1 LVWVLLLLLLP
12 RSQVCH
18 WLPVLPVALAEGLQ
32 LLVLLAELL
41 QWPPQLGQPLLQ
53 LLLPPLLLLQQLQGL
68 YR

>member
-1 LVWVLLLLLLP
+1 
-12 RSQVCH
+12 
-18 WLPVLPVALAEGLQ
+18 VALAEGLQ

-41 QWPPQLGQPLLQ
+41 QWSPQLGQPLLQ